1 MCVCMFVLCV
11 SLCVGDPNKTRR
23 DRRRGFRNF
32 FEKKMKRETLTLLI
46 WDQRAVHFMT
56 R

>member
-1 MCVCMFVLCV
+1 MLGILIRAEEIEEEDSEIF
-11 SLCVGDPNKTRR
+11 SK
-23 DRRRGFRNF
+23 
-32 FEKKMKRETLTLLI
+32 KKMKRETLTLLI